1 MRSKTFKYIVRVG
14 SRSFAVKGLI
24 WPPDR
29 MYKDIPTENIVDY
42 DILDVEQVSGDP
54 WSNDPRIK
62 GDGNF
67 DDFLQLNYNQFE
79 RGILQSFAQEA
90 R

>member
-1 MRSKTFKYIVRVG
+1 MRSKPFNYTVRVG
-14 SRSFAVKGLI
+14 SRSFVVNGLI

-42 DILDVEQVSGDP
+42 DILSVEQVSGEP
-54 WSNDPRIK
+54 WFNDPRIK
-62 GDGNF
+62 GDG
-67 DDFLQLNYNQFE
+67 DFEDFIQLNYNQFE